1 MLVVGAHKERRY
13 MAAEPELVGTVVEE
27 AAAGIVL
34 GASEAVAVEL
44 AEEEWF
50 ELEFHAGPLQ
60 SR

>member
-1 MLVVGAHKERRY
+1 

-44 AEEEWF
+44 AEEWF
-50 ELEFHAGPLQ
+50 EMEFHAGPLH